1 MNNRQLL
8 YALLIA
14 GISLGT
20 AWAIRGQFG
29 HEQGAAWAGGVGGLS
44 IVLIAKRKDWYAKAF
59 QLALASAAGW
69 GVGGIIS
76 YGKVVGFAR
85 GLEFGNVY
93 YGFLMLC
100 VIGGLFGLIGGG
112 LFGLTLA
119 SSREKPVQWAQLI
132 TEMTAGAILFYYL
145 LIEQLGWLMTP
156 PRSEAWAACLGM
168 TVALFWYMIRHKQH
182 SAMRLAVF
190 AGLGGG
196 FGFAFGNFLQVMGSV
211 SGLHFNFWNVMEYS
225 IGFFGGVGM
234 AYGTFTSEWE
244 VTDTQASRSHLLA
257 PIIILTLIIPFIV
270 WDQSFETK
278 RLVETIQG
286 FDPLADAAGITTYVQ
301 WVALF
306 LVIAFAAYAM
316 FKYYIRPN
324 APLLTF
330 KYEDIQQFF
339 FLNLGLY
346 TVYSILITCA
356 FISLYRVE
364 QYLYILNVALLVVLM
379 KKTEASF
386 SDRGLNL
393 SRWAVNFLFIIAIF
407 AILTAVAISS
417 HGELN
422 GANRRFE

>member
-8 YALLIA
+8 YALLVA

-29 HEQGAAWAGGVGGLS
+29 HEQGAAWAGGIGGLS
-44 IVLIAKRKDWYAKAF
+44 IVLLAKRKDWYAKAF
-59 QLALASAAGW
+59 QLTLASAIGW

-93 YGFLMLC
+93 YGFLMLF

-112 LFGLTLA
+112 LFGLVLA
-119 SSREKPVQWAQLI
+119 SSKEKPVQWPQLI
-132 TEMTAGAILFYYL
+132 TEMTAGAIIFYYL
-145 LIEQLGWLMTP
+145 LIEELGWLMTP
-156 PRSEAWAACLGM
+156 PRSEAWAACFGM
-168 TVALFWYMIRHKQH
+168 AVAMFWYMIRNKQH

-211 SGLHFNFWNVMEYS
+211 SGIKFNFWNVMEYS
-225 IGFFGGVGM
+225 IGFFGGIGM

-244 VTDTQASRSHLLA
+244 VSETKTSKSSLLA
-257 PIIILTLIIPFIV
+257 PLAILTLIIPFIV

-278 RLVETIQG
+278 RLTETILH
-286 FDPLADAAGITTYVQ
+286 FDSAADAAGITLYVQ
-301 WVALF
+301 WVALL
-306 LVIAFAAYAM
+306 LVLAFGGYSIYRYYFRERYA
-316 FKYYIRPN
+316 FFEQP
-324 APLLTF
+324 
-330 KYEDIQQFF
+330 YEGLQAFF

-346 TVYSILITCA
+346 TIFSILITCA
-356 FISLYRVE
+356 FMSLYRIE
-364 QYLYILNVALLVVLM
+364 QYLYILNVLVIGILM
-379 KKTEASF
+379 KKMQPGF

-393 SRWAVNFLFIIAIF
+393 SRWAINFIFVVAIF
-407 AILTAVAISS
+407 AILTAVAIST

>member
-8 YALLIA
+8 YALLVA

-29 HEQGAAWAGGVGGLS
+29 HEQGAAWAGGIGGLS
-44 IVLIAKRKDWYAKAF
+44 IVLAAKRKDWYAKAF

-69 GVGGIIS
+69 GIGGIIS

-93 YGFLMLC
+93 YGFLMLGI
-100 VIGGLFGLIGGG
+100 IGGLFGLIGGG

-119 SSREKPVQWAQLI
+119 SSREKPVQWPQLI
-132 TEMTAGAILFYYL
+132 TEMTAGAIIFYYL

-156 PRSEAWAACLGM
+156 PRSEAWAACFGM

-182 SAMRLAVF
+182 SAMRLAIF

-196 FGFAFGNFLQVMGSV
+196 FGFAFGNFLQVMGGV
-211 SGLHFNFWNVMEYS
+211 SGIHFNFWNVMEYS

-244 VTDTQASRSHLLA
+244 TTDSQTSRAGLLA
-257 PIIILTLIIPFIV
+257 PVVILTLVIPFVV
-270 WDQSFETK
+270 WDQSFVTK

-286 FDPLADAAGITTYVQ
+286 FDPLADAAGITISVQ
-301 WVALF
+301 WIALL
-306 LVIAFAAYAM
+306 LVLAFAA
-316 FKYYIRPN
+316 FSVNKYY
-324 APLLTF
+324 F
-330 KYEDIQQFF
+330 KAKTPFSELEYDGIQLFF

-346 TVYSILITCA
+346 TIYSVLITCA
-356 FISLYRVE
+356 FMSLYRIE
-364 QYLYILNVALLVVLM
+364 QYLYVLNVAILGFLM
-379 KKTEASF
+379 KKTQASF
-386 SDRGLNL
+386 SDRGLNV
-393 SRWAVNFLFIIAIF
+393 SRWAINFAFIIALF
-407 AILTAVAISS
+407 AILTAVAIST

>member
-8 YALLIA
+8 YALLVA

-29 HEQGAAWAGGVGGLS
+29 HEQGAAWAGGIGGLS

-59 QLALASAAGW
+59 QLALASAVGW

-100 VIGGLFGLIGGG
+100 VIGGLFGLLGGG
-112 LFGLTLA
+112 LFGLTL
-119 SSREKPVQWAQLI
+119 SSTREKPVQWPQLI
-132 TEMTAGAILFYYL
+132 TEMTAGALIFYYL
-145 LIEQLGWLMTP
+145 LIEELDWLMTP
-156 PRSEAWAACLGM
+156 PRSEAWAACFGM
-168 TVALFWYMIRHKQH
+168 TVALFWYLIRHKLH
-182 SAMRLAVF
+182 SAIRVAIF

-211 SGLHFNFWNVMEYS
+211 SGIHFNFWNVMEYS
-225 IGFFGGVGM
+225 IGFCGGAGM

-244 VTDTQASRSHLLA
+244 TTDTQASGSGLLA
-257 PIIILTLIIPFIV
+257 PVVILTLIIPFIV
-270 WDQSFETK
+270 WDQSFGTE
-278 RLVETIQG
+278 RLVETIRG
-286 FDPLADAAGITTYVQ
+286 FGPLADAAGITNGVQ
-301 WVALF
+301 WVALL
-306 LVIAFAAYAM
+306 LVLAFAGYSV
-316 FKYYIRPN
+316 FKYYIRPK
-324 APLLTF
+324 APVTELT
-330 KYEDIQQFF
+330 YEAIQLFF

-346 TVYSILITCA
+346 TIYSLLITCA
-356 FISLYRVE
+356 FMSLYRVE
-364 QYLYILNVALLVVLM
+364 QYLYLLNVVVLAFLL
-379 KKTEASF
+379 KKTQASF
-386 SDRGLNL
+386 SNRGLNI
-393 SRWAVNFLFIIAIF
+393 SRWAINFAFIIAIF
-407 AILTAVAISS
+407 AILTAVAIST

>member
-8 YALLIA
+8 YALLVV
-14 GISLGT
+14 GMSLGT

-29 HEQGAAWAGGVGGLS
+29 HEQGAAWAGGIGGLG

-69 GVGGIIS
+69 GIGGIIS

-93 YGFLMLC
+93 YGFLMLGI
-100 VIGGLFGLIGGG
+100 IGGLFGLIGGG
-112 LFGLTLA
+112 LFGLALA
-119 SSREKPVQWAQLI
+119 SSREKPVQWPQLI
-132 TEMTAGAILFYYL
+132 TEMTAGAIIFYYL

-182 SAMRLAVF
+182 SAIRVAVF

-211 SGLHFNFWNVMEYS
+211 SGIHFNFWNVMEYS
-225 IGFFGGVGM
+225 IGFFGGAGM

-244 VTDTQASRSHLLA
+244 TTGTQASRAGLLA
-257 PIIILTLIIPFIV
+257 PVVILALIIPFIV
-270 WDQSFETK
+270 WDQSFKTE
-278 RLVETIQG
+278 RLVETIPS
-286 FDPLADAAGITTYVQ
+286 FDPLADAAGITTCVQ
-301 WVALF
+301 WAAL
-306 LVIAFAAYAM
+306 LLALAFAAYSL
-316 FKYYIRPN
+316 FKYYVRPK
-324 APLLTF
+324 APFSALC
-330 KYEDIQQFF
+330 YEDIQLFF

-346 TVYSILITCA
+346 TIYSILITCA
-356 FISLYRVE
+356 FMSLYRIE
-364 QYLYILNVALLVVLM
+364 QYLYILNVAILGILM
-379 KKTEASF
+379 KKTQASF
-386 SDRGLNL
+386 SERGLNI
-393 SRWAVNFLFIIAIF
+393 SRWAVNFIFIIAIF
-407 AILTAVAISS
+407 AILTAVAIST

>member
-14 GISLGT
+14 GMSLGT

-29 HEQGAAWAGGVGGLS
+29 HEQGAAWAGGIGGLS

-59 QLALASAAGW
+59 QLTLASAAGW
-69 GVGGIIS
+69 GIGGIIS

-93 YGFLMLC
+93 YGFLMLGI
-100 VIGGLFGLIGGG
+100 IGGLFGLIGGG

-119 SSREKPVQWAQLI
+119 SSREKPVQWPQLI
-132 TEMTAGAILFYYL
+132 TEMTAGAIIFYYL
-145 LIEQLGWLMTP
+145 LIEELGWLMTP

-168 TVALFWYMIRHKQH
+168 TVALFWHMIRHQQR
-182 SAMRLAVF
+182 SAIRLAIF
-190 AGLGGG
+190 AGLGSG

-211 SGLHFNFWNVMEYS
+211 SGIHFNFWNVMEYS

-244 VTDTQASRSHLLA
+244 TTDMQGSRSRMLA

-286 FDPLADAAGITTYVQ
+286 FDPLADAAGITNAVQ
-301 WVALF
+301 WVALL
-306 LVIAFAAYAM
+306 LVLAFAGYGV
-316 FKYYIRPN
+316 FKYYIGTK
-324 APLLTF
+324 APFSALT
-330 KYEDIQQFF
+330 YAAIQLFF

-356 FISLYRVE
+356 FMSLYRIE
-364 QYLYILNVALLVVLM
+364 QYLYVLNVAVLAFLM
-379 KKTEASF
+379 KKTQASF
-386 SDRGLNL
+386 SDRGLNI
-393 SRWAVNFLFIIAIF
+393 SRWAINFAFIIAIF
-407 AILTAVAISS
+407 AILTAVAIST